1 MYSDIE
7 YLVQFCDEISPKEF
21 YRIIFPKN
29 ELDIKNQF
37 NKFKYTGVAVCV
49 NSDRVIRKTITD
61 DLDVIDELCKTNDFC
76 ITSPISY
83 AGKSR
88 KSSNARYMYALAI
101 DLDGLKQ
108 EIYEDYPIGIS
119 TLFYQFD
126 GYGPSNYLPRPTMI
140 VHSGTGLHLY
150 YVFEKPIPL
159 FPNIVEQL
167 EKYKHR
173 LTWQLWTQGV
183 SDLQSSVQY
192 ESLFQGFRIPGT
204 ITKKGDRA
212 RAFLVGQGEKVTMEY
227 MNEFVPEQYRTL
239 DFVYKSKLTLVE
251 AREKYPEWYQDRVI
265 DNKPKGHWICKRA
278 LYDWWKRKIYEG
290 GEDGHRYWCIMTL
303 ATYAVKCG
311 ISREELEKDA
321 LGFVDILHE
330 RGKREDNPF
339 TVDDVLSAIDAYDI
353 SYITYPIDTIV
364 NRTGIPIQKNKR
376 NGRTRQQQIK
386 IVNVTNS
393 LKKEMGE
400 HIGRPKGSKDK
411 MVRKNKGYMVI
422 EWKIKN
428 PNGKKADCIRETG
441 LDKKT
446 VYKYW

>member
-1 MYSDIE
+1 MCSDIE
-7 YLVQFCDEISPKEF
+7 YLEQFCDEISPKEF
-21 YRIIFPKN
+21 YRIIFPEN

-37 NKFKYTGVAVCV
+37 NKFKYTAVAVCI
-49 NSDRVIRKTITD
+49 NSDRVVRKTITN
-61 DLDVIDELCKTNDFC
+61 DLDIIDELCATNDFC

-88 KSSNARYMYALAI
+88 KSCNARYMYALAI

-159 FPNIVEQL
+159 FTNIVEQL

-192 ESLFQGFRIPGT
+192 ESLFQGFRMPGT

-212 RAFLVGQGEKVTMEY
+212 RAFLVGKGEKVTMEY
-227 MNEFVPEQYRTL
+227 MNEFVPDEYRTL
-239 DFVYKSKLTLVE
+239 DFIYKSKLTLAE
-251 AREKYPEWYQDRVI
+251 AKEKYPEWYQDRVI
-265 DNKPKGHWICKRA
+265 DNKPKGHWTCKRD
-278 LYDWWKRKIYEG
+278 LYDWWKRKIYDAA
-290 GEDGHRYWCIMTL
+290 EDGHRYWCIMTL
-303 ATYAVKCG
+303 STYAVKCG
-311 ISREELEKDA
+311 ISTEELEKDA

-339 TVDDVLSAIDAYDI
+339 TVNDVLSAIDAYDI

-364 NRTGIPIQKNKR
+364 NRTGIQIQKNKR
-376 NGRTRQQQIK
+376 NYRKQEAHLYLARRKKEDMKVLGE
-386 IVNVTNS
+386 IVN
-393 LKKEMGE
+393 E
-400 HIGRPKGSKDK
+400 GRPSKENIVK
-411 MVRKNKGYMVI
+411 
-422 EWKIKN
+422 EWKNNN
-428 PNGKKADCIRETG
+428 PTGRKIDCIRETG
-441 LDKKT
+441 LSKPT
-446 VYKYW
+446 VYKYWNLIK